1 MSAAQRAKGK
11 RGQAAFAAVLASRD
25 WMVRETN
32 SGKATE
38 DFIAI
43 DADGKAWSVEVKNT
57 KAITTEHRAQAM
69 RQAKAARLP
78 WLLASKIEG
87 TSCWLVQRQGFEP
100 MVWKEKSIAA

>member
-1 MSAAQRAKGK
+1 MSAAQRSKGR
-11 RGQAAFAAVLASRD
+11 RGQTAFSAVLASRD

-57 KAITTEHRAQAM
+57 KAITTEHRAQAI
-69 RQAKAARLP
+69 RQAKVSRLP

-87 TSCWLVQRQGFEP
+87 TGCWLVQRQGQEP
-100 MVWKEKSIAA
+100 VVWRGDAATA